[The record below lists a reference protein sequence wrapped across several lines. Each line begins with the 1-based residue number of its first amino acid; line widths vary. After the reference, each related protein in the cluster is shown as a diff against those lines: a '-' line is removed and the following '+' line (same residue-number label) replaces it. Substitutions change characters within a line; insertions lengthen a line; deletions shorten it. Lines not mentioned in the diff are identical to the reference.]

1 MYDSQGISRG
11 ARRALVAVTV
21 TLLSAAMGRDA
32 VADPLSDVFQPDV
45 FRTGP
50 ALARRLPEY
59 KDPLGRDCDLP
70 AAPLTL
76 SAAVDLA
83 LCRNPNTRSAWA
95 TAQQQAAVLGAAEG
109 AYLPTVAATGTETR
123 TDGRHVDVDGLLSND
138 VQNTRDAALNLSWT
152 LYDFGARGGH
162 LKSARRL
169 LDAAAA
175 TVNYTAQQTVLAVVQ
190 GFYGVVAGDAGLVA
204 AKTTE
209 AADERGFEIAR
220 ALRDGGVATLADV
233 LQAETAYQQAVLA
246 RVQAQGAAATA
257 RGTLAVVLGLP
268 ADQPLRLDAE
278 PVPAEVPALSTRM
291 ADLMAEAMRQ
301 RPDLAAARAQRDA
314 AAANVTVA
322 RAAGRP
328 TISVSA
334 GRDLV
339 DTTGEVHQNYN
350 ILGVSVAVPIFS
362 GFGVDYSV
370 RQAQAVLRGSD
381 ASLEQ
386 SELNVSLTVWNAY
399 YGLDTAIT
407 QLAVTGKLVQTAE
420 ENEQVALGRYQSG
433 VGTIIDLLTAQT
445 AAGIARQT
453 RITAEYT
460 WQSSRA
466 QLALALGRLSGT
478 QPLALDATL
487 P

>member
-1 MYDSQGISRG
+1 MYQSQGIFIG
-11 ARRALVAVTV
+11 AG
-21 TLLSAAMGRDA
+21 LSARHSVVACLA
-32 VADPLSDVFQPDV
+32 VLGALLGPSAGADPLSDVFQPDI

-50 ALARRLPEY
+50 SLAHRLPEY
-59 KDPLGRDCDLP
+59 TDPLGRDCELP
-70 AAPLTL
+70 SAPLTL

-95 TAQQQAAVLGAAEG
+95 TAQQQAAALGAAEG
-109 AYLPTVAATGTETR
+109 AYLPTIAATGAENR
-123 TDGRHVDVDGLLSND
+123 TDGRHVEVDGALSND

-190 GFYGVVAGDAGLVA
+190 GYYGVVAGDAGFIA
-204 AKTTE
+204 AQTTE

-246 RVQAQGAAATA
+246 RVQAQASAATA
-257 RGTLAVVLGLP
+257 RGALAVVLGLP

-278 PVPAEVPALSTRM
+278 PVPSEVPALSAHM
-291 ADLMAEAMRQ
+291 ADLMAEALRQ
-301 RPDLAAARAQRDA
+301 RPDLAAALA
-314 AAANVTVA
+314 V
-322 RAAGRP
+322 GRP
-328 TISVSA
+328 TIAVSA
-334 GRDLV
+334 ARDLV
-339 DTTGEVHQNYN
+339 DTTGVVHQNYN
-350 ILGVSVAVPIFS
+350 ILGVNVTVPLFT

-370 RQAQAVLRGSD
+370 RQAQAILRGSA

-386 SELNVSLTVWNAY
+386 SQLNVSLTVWNAY
-399 YGLDTAIT
+399 YGLDSAIQ
-407 QLAVTGKLVQTAE
+407 QLAVTAKLVDTAE
-420 ENEQVALGRYQSG
+420 ENEKVALGRYQSG

-445 AAGIARQT
+445 AAGTARQT
-453 RITAEYT
+453 RINAEYT

-478 QPLALDATL
+478 QPLAPEAAL